1 MNKISKAA
9 ERSLNRIA
17 EQAVPDNLDLWPRIR
32 SGIEAAR
39 VARPSSM
46 IGKRNRRRLV
56 IGIAAAVLLALVIG
70 ATAPLW
76 NAPEAVS
83 AQTILDRAQSSADS
97 AVAVVHTYH
106 LKMTRQVPGKGNT
119 TISTEI
125 WFGARDRQRSDE
137 QVRDASGAT
146 VSTSEVV
153 FNGAQVWMARTE
165 GGQTWVVHTVGTTWS
180 EPAEDPSRQQNLTDV
195 LKQYS
200 SPKACMN
207 AQLEGEAQVAGQTTF
222 VIVVTQ
228 KPDACAAA
236 LANPTA
242 EAKAR
247 AAKSVGQATV
257 GIQSERMRAWV
268 EMRVWVDKLT
278 YLPLKTEV
286 RSPSGAVLDQSVV
299 TSVEYNVAI
308 PDTVF
313 SYTAPSGARVFNF
326 TGGDGVDVK
335 AALCSD
341 LSKGNCPQSHPPSQ
355 KP

>member
-1 MNKISKAA
+1 
-9 ERSLNRIA
+9 
-17 EQAVPDNLDLWPRIR
+17 
-32 SGIEAAR
+32 
-39 VARPSSM
+39 
-46 IGKRNRRRLV
+46 
-56 IGIAAAVLLALVIG
+56 
-70 ATAPLW
+70 
-76 NAPEAVS
+76 
-83 AQTILDRAQSSADS
+83 
-97 AVAVVHTYH
+97 
-106 LKMTRQVPGKGNT
+106 MTRHVPGKGNT

-125 WFGARDRQRSDE
+125 WFGGRDRQRSNE
-137 QVRDASGAT
+137 QVKDASGAT

-153 FNGAQVWMARTE
+153 FNGAQVWIARTE
-165 GGQTWVVHTVGTTWS
+165 GGQTWVVHTVGTTWT
-180 EPAEDPSRQQNLTDV
+180 EPAEDPSRQHSLTDV
-195 LKQYS
+195 LTQYNTGK
-200 SPKACMN
+200 PCMD
-207 AQLEGEAQVAGQTTF
+207 ARLQGEAQVAGQATF

-228 KPDACAAA
+228 KPDVCAAR

-247 AAKSVGQATV
+247 AAKSGGQGAV
-257 GIQSERMRAWV
+257 GIQSEQMRPWV

-286 RSPSGAVLDQSVV
+286 RSPSGVVLDQSVV

-335 AALCSD
+335 KALCGG
-341 LSKGNCPQSHPPSQ
+341 LSKGNSPPSHPPSQ